1 MNLYFFF
8 LKKNIFM
15 FFFFLIFAFLNL
27 CKHDG
32 DEERLA
38 RLPPDTSVVV
48 GYEC

>member
-15 FFFFLIFAFLNL
+15 FFFLIFAFLNL

-38 RLPPDTSVVV
+38 RLPQTRLWL
-48 GYEC
+48 